1 MDIVLSDKSKSRVNA
16 TSIRS
21 MKYVDFNSTN
31 YGADFWSNILRLTE
45 NYSSASPPSFPIEG
59 QLWFNT
65 NTYALNV
72 ATVDSNK
79 NVVWTIVSDVYDD
92 TTVGYIDR
100 YKRNII
106 LNVSAPAI
114 TDVTVYSGPNKNSN
128 HAATK
133 KFADEWHGGISHGS
147 DKICS
152 WNIFPNKYCIINGN
166 ASGQIKL
173 PFPMFD
179 TNYAV
184 ILTNLDTASTSQ
196 YASSK
201 TTTGFYAS
209 NNSWMVVGYKA

>member
-1 MDIVLSDKSKSRVNA
+1 MAIIDIVLSDKSKSSVKS
-16 TSIRS
+16 TSISS
-21 MKYVDFNSTN
+21 MKYVDFTSAN

-45 NYSSASPPSFPIEG
+45 NYSSVNPPNFPIEG
-59 QLWFNT
+59 QLWFNP
-65 NTYALNV
+65 NTFALNV
-72 ATVDSNK
+72 ATVDANK

-106 LNVSAPAI
+106 LNISVPATTEPTI
-114 TDVTVYSGPNKNSN
+114 YDGPYKTSN

-133 KFADEWHGGISHGS
+133 KFADEWHGGIVHGS
-147 DKICS
+147 DKICN
-152 WNIFPNKYCIINGN
+152 WNIYGN
-166 ASGQIKL
+166 AGGAIKL
-173 PFPMFD
+173 PFTMFD

-184 ILTNLDTASTSQ
+184 ILTNIDTASTSQ